1 MIEQGRDPSSDGA
14 EREAGAWR
22 WVPVSSSGV
31 IGIDP
36 PIGAGDKKG
45 GDLNK
50 LLVLLVAVTLACGVA
65 AGVTMNLAPAYADGS
80 GDGY

>member
-1 MIEQGRDPSSDGA
+1 
-14 EREAGAWR
+14 
-22 WVPVSSSGV
+22 V

>member
-1 MIEQGRDPSSDGA
+1 MIEQGRENSSDGA
-14 EREAGAWR
+14 EREAGAWGR
-22 WVPVSSSGV
+22 VPVSSSGV
-31 IGIDP
+31 IEIDP

-65 AGVTMNLAPAYADGS
+65 AGVTINLAPAYADGS
-80 GDGY
+80 SDGY